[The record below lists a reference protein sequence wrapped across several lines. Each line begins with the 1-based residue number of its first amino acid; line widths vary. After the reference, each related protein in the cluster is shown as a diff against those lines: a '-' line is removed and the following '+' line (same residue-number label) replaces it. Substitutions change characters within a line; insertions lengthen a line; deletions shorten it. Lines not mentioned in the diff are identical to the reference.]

1 MYSNFEP
8 IDKLCLVQVAYGA
21 AAGWDKHSRLLHSS
35 RILILARLFFCYRY
49 IRSMFVI
56 IAIVVIMTKKV
67 QKNLYVIVC
76 VSLYFLF
83 SFTAAAPCE
92 HQSLICG
99 VTNHA
104 A

>member
-21 AAGWDKHSRLLHSS
+21 AAGWGKHNRLLHSS

-67 QKNLYVIVC
+67 QKNFYRVC
-76 VSLYFLF
+76 VSLFSVFLLRQ
-83 SFTAAAPCE
+83 PRR
-92 HQSLICG
+92 
-99 VTNHA
+99 VNTNH
-104 A
+104 

>member
-21 AAGWDKHSRLLHSS
+21 TAGWGKHSRLLHSS
-35 RILILARLFFCYRY
+35 RILILARLFFFFFYRY
-49 IRSMFVI
+49 IRSMFLI

-67 QKNLYVIVC
+67 KKNLYVIVC

-83 SFTAAAPCE
+83 SFYGSRA
-92 HQSLICG
+92 
-99 VTNHA
+99 V
-104 A
+104 

>member
-8 IDKLCLVQVAYGA
+8 IDKFCLVQVAYGA
-21 AAGWDKHSRLLHSS
+21 AAGWGKHSRLLHSS
-35 RILILARLFFCYRY
+35 RILILARLFFYLY

-56 IAIVVIMTKKV
+56 IVIVVIMTKKV
-67 QKNLYVIVC
+67 QKIYMLLYVC
-76 VSLYFLF
+76 LF
-83 SFTAAAPCE
+83 TFCFPFTAAAPCE